1 MSWQLTIERVPLRG
15 SRFMVLYADGSG
27 GSVFLR
33 GEDGALVDN
42 EGAFVFDA
50 AMTDAELM
58 DFMIEAEWFYW
69 IDLPDGMTLWFE
81 QGAQK

>member
-15 SRFMVLYADGSG
+15 SRFMVLFADGSG
-27 GSVFLR
+27 GSVYLR
-33 GEDGALVDN
+33 GEGGGLIDD

-58 DFMIEAEWFYW
+58 DFMINAQYLFWTH
-69 IDLPDGMTLWFE
+69 LPEDFVL
-81 QGAQK
+81 